1 MTFVP
6 GSRHIS
12 RPDNDKMDPV
22 TQLTDFATR
31 HRRLLVLTGAGCSTH
46 AGIPDYRDTNGDW
59 KRNEPMRYQLF
70 IGDEIARKRYWARS
84 MLGWRTMA
92 GASPTTAHR
101 ALAQLESAGR
111 VQQLVTQNVDGLH
124 DAAGSQHVVDL
135 HGRIDTVCCLGCAA
149 RSSRRALQDEL
160 LNRNPSWV
168 ALDARSAPDGDA
180 DLTDQDFAQF
190 DAPSCVQCGG
200 MLKPDVVFFG
210 ESVPRDRVA
219 AVREALTQADAMLV
233 VGSSLMV
240 YSGYRFVEEAVSA
253 GKPVAMINIGRTRAD
268 AVLTVKV
275 EQEVGATL
283 QALVTRLVSTQCA
296 DGT

>member
-1 MTFVP
+1 
-6 GSRHIS
+6 
-12 RPDNDKMDPV
+12 MDPD
-22 TQLTDFATR
+22 TRLADFATR

-46 AGIPDYRDTNGDW
+46 AGIPDYRDANGAW
-59 KRNEPMRYQLF
+59 KRNEPMRFQLF
-70 IGDEIARKRYWARS
+70 VGDAVARKRYWARS

-92 GASPTTAHR
+92 GANPTVAHR
-101 ALAQLESAGR
+101 ALAHLESEGH
-111 VQQLVTQNVDGLH
+111 VQLLVTQNVDGLH
-124 DAAGSQHVVDL
+124 NAAGSQQVIDL

-160 LNRNPSWV
+160 LRRNPGWA

-190 DAPSCVQCGG
+190 DVPCCVQCGG

-253 GKPVAMINIGRTRAD
+253 GKPVAVVNIGRTRAD

-283 QALVTRLVSTQCA
+283 QALVTRLASTLHA
-296 DGT
+296 DGR

>member
-1 MTFVP
+1 MKCA
-6 GSRHIS
+6 
-12 RPDNDKMDPV
+12 PDNGRMDPD
-22 TQLTDFATR
+22 TRLADFATR

-46 AGIPDYRDTNGDW
+46 AGIPDYRDANGAW
-59 KRNEPMRYQLF
+59 KRNEPMRFQLF
-70 IGDEIARKRYWARS
+70 VGDAVARKRYWARS

-92 GASPTTAHR
+92 GASPTVAHR
-101 ALAQLESAGR
+101 ALAHLESEGH
-111 VQQLVTQNVDGLH
+111 VQLLVTQNVDGLH
-124 DAAGSQHVVDL
+124 NAAGSQQVIDL

-160 LNRNPSWV
+160 LHRNPGWA

-190 DAPSCVQCGG
+190 DVPCCVQCGG

-210 ESVPRDRVA
+210 ESVPRDRVT

-253 GKPVAMINIGRTRAD
+253 GKPVAVVNIGRTRAD

-283 QALVTRLVSTQCA
+283 QALVNHLASTLHA
-296 DGT
+296 DGR